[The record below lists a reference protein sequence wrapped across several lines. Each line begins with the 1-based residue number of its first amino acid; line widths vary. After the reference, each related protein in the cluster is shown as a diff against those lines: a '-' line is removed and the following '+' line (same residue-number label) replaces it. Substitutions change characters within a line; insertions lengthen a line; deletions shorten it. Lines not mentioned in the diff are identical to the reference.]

1 MTAAL
6 ERVRVSQT
14 LAGSSAFAAAVSRQV
29 ARKLAAR
36 LDQVGL
42 DAVRRCDAIVAA
54 ELVNDRPANRRRGG
68 RHLLG
73 SFRHEV
79 IWNGSTFPVSI
90 RLFSLASPV
99 KVNAMESGADPH
111 PINAIN
117 GPTLVFPGFNLK
129 SGKGAAASTF
139 VGQLGDTKFSS
150 VRGTS
155 QIRQAYGNAGVL
167 ARPKKVDHPGNLP
180 HSMMERALKA
190 AVEAA
195 LSGARL

>member
-111 PINAIN
+111 PISAIN
-117 GPTLVFPGFNLK
+117 GPTLVFPGFNAK
-129 SGKGAAASTF
+129 SGKGLARRRSSASWGTPSSPAL
-139 VGQLGDTKFSS
+139 VAHHRS
-150 VRGTS
+150 VRRT
-155 QIRQAYGNAGVL
+155 ATL
-167 ARPKKVDHPGNLP
+167 ACWRDRRRWTTLATC
-180 HSMMERALKA
+180 RT
-190 AVEAA
+190 
-195 LSGARL
+195 R